1 MENDIIAKDIIKIKE
16 SIKVDGVTEFS
27 FVFPDNDP
35 NYTHQVKDLKYIFVG
50 VSCLLYSCDQAS
62 SAIKL
67 IDSKKQELW

>member
-35 NYTHQVKDLKYIFVG
+35 NYTHEVKDLKYIFVG
-50 VSCLLYSCDQAS
+50 DKLY
-62 SAIKL
+62 KV
-67 IDSKKQELW
+67 K